1 MAAPQNP
8 SSPAGSDRSRISV
21 EISPVVAGLLDHVS
35 DITGVSR
42 AQIVNGAL
50 LDALPDLVSRADSLR
65 KRQAELSQLKGRK

>member
-1 MAAPQNP
+1 MAAPPIP
-8 SSPAGSDRSRISV
+8 SSSTASDRSRISL

-50 LDALPDLVSRADSLR
+50 LDALPDLVARADGLR
-65 KRQAELSQLKGRK
+65 KRQTELSQSKGRK